1 MLNEQQLSYEL
12 DNQIQKL
19 KIESYELIDTIQEKD
34 EIINNLYQKINQL
47 ENELLFLHCLQE
59 MGIDNW
65 SGYGDAQ
72 VLYDEY
78 LNEAEDD

>member
-34 EIINNLYQKINQL
+34 EIVNNLYQKINQL

-78 LNEAEDD
+78 LNEAEND